1 MSLNKVLL
9 VGNLGKDPE
18 VQIFESG
25 AKKAAFSL
33 ATSERYTNREGQRIE
48 LTEWHNVVCWGK
60 LADIAE
66 KWLQK
71 GKMVYV
77 EGKIKTRSWEED
89 GKKRYI
95 TEIEA
100 NNFQMLGAK
109 PDNDNRES
117 NSNQES
123 YSKPSSDSQQQAADK
138 DKGDTP
144 GVQDDDL
151 PF

>member
-18 VQIFESG
+18 IQNFESG

-33 ATSERYTNREGQRIE
+33 ATSERYTNREGQRVE
-48 LTEWHNVVCWGK
+48 LTEWHNIVCWGK
-60 LADIAE
+60 LAEIAE

-100 NNFQMLGAK
+100 SNFQMLGAK
-109 PDNDNRES
+109 PDTDGKDNNTIEDNYSKPANDNRQGTE
-117 NSNQES
+117 
-123 YSKPSSDSQQQAADK
+123 K
-138 DKGDTP
+138 DKGGP
-144 GVQDDDL
+144 AGVQDDDL